1 MEKKIEEKVTLP
13 TLEHKEDTF
22 KIIVSELVENK
33 IRFLCEKIWT
43 LEWSGVLFYK
53 VEGNFADK
61 SLTIRCVD
69 IYPMDIGTAGTTEFK
84 VTPDISF
91 YMTDHPELLEEGVY
105 QGLIHSHNNMSTFF
119 SGTDTDTLQ
128 SEGMDMAHFV
138 SLIVNNAGEYTAG
151 ITRKGTCAQEVQE
164 IVTYQSWGG
173 KEESVEE
180 VFEVEEEILEWFNL
194 DVTIEKPITFETEM
208 LERLEEIEKIKKEEK
223 KKTPVATHF
232 TTNTGYGSKTYY
244 GNSGTSR
251 YGADDGYGWNNGYNS
266 YGEYGGYSKPV
277 ESAIKSKDKVVNLD
291 KQSITKDTQTE
302 LPFYRPGVVDSEIPY
317 DIVKVDPII
326 IDTLVRQI
334 ITSSVIIPNESTID
348 TVKWSKNM
356 TSLYNKR
363 FGTEKNF
370 QYFAQ
375 SYIDFLVNNT
385 VDDDALIA
393 LGGDDDALVS
403 LTAYDVREEL
413 VKLPKNK
420 WLDLYI
426 KYLDDYII

>member
-1 MEKKIEEKVTLP
+1 
-13 TLEHKEDTF
+13 
-22 KIIVSELVENK
+22 
-33 IRFLCEKIWT
+33 
-43 LEWSGVLFYK
+43 
-53 VEGNFADK
+53 
-61 SLTIRCVD
+61 
-69 IYPMDIGTAGTTEFK
+69 
-84 VTPDISF
+84 
-91 YMTDHPELLEEGVY
+91 
-105 QGLIHSHNNMSTFF
+105 MSTFF
-119 SGTDTDTLQ
+119 SGTDTNTLQ

-138 SLIVNNAGEYTAG
+138 SLIVNNAGKYTAG
-151 ITRKGTCAQEVQE
+151 ITRKGVCTQEVKE
-164 IVTYQSWGG
+164 VVTYQSWGG

-180 VFEVEEEILEWFNL
+180 IFEVEEEVLEWFNL

-208 LERLEEIEKIKKEEK
+208 LERLEEIEKIKEEEK
-223 KKTPVATHF
+223 KKTPVATYF
-232 TTNTGYGSKTYY
+232 TTKARYGSKTYY
-244 GNSGTSR
+244 GNNGTSR
-251 YGADDGYGWNNGYNS
+251 YGADDGYDWNNDYNS
-266 YGEYGGYSKPV
+266 YRDYGGYSKPV
-277 ESAIKSKDKVVNLD
+277 EFAIKSKDKVVNLD

-302 LPFYRPGVVDSEIPY
+302 LPFDRPGVIDSEIPY

-326 IDTLVRQI
+326 LDTLVRQI
-334 ITSSVIIPNESTID
+334 ITSSVIIPNESAID

>member
-1 MEKKIEEKVTLP
+1 
-13 TLEHKEDTF
+13 
-22 KIIVSELVENK
+22 
-33 IRFLCEKIWT
+33 
-43 LEWSGVLFYK
+43 
-53 VEGNFADK
+53 
-61 SLTIRCVD
+61 
-69 IYPMDIGTAGTTEFK
+69 
-84 VTPDISF
+84 
-91 YMTDHPELLEEGVY
+91 
-105 QGLIHSHNNMSTFF
+105 MSTFF
-119 SGTDTDTLQ
+119 SGTDTNTLQ

-138 SLIVNNAGEYTAG
+138 SLIVNNAGKYTAG
-151 ITRKGTCAQEVQE
+151 ITRKGTCTQE
-164 IVTYQSWGG
+164 IKEVVTYQSWGG

-180 VFEVEEEILEWFNL
+180 IFEVEEEVLEWFNL

-208 LERLEEIEKIKKEEK
+208 LERLEEIEKIKEKEK

-232 TTNTGYGSKTYY
+232 TTNIGYRPKTYY

-251 YGADDGYGWNNGYNS
+251 YGADDDYDWNNNYNS
-266 YGEYGGYSKPV
+266 Y
-277 ESAIKSKDKVVNLD
+277 
-291 KQSITKDTQTE
+291 TKDTQTE
-302 LPFYRPGVVDSEIPY
+302 LPFDRLEVIDSEIPY

-326 IDTLVRQI
+326 LDTLVRQI
-334 ITSSVIIPNESTID
+334 ITSSVIIPNESAID